1 MIFMKTTLNMYYLQ
15 NISYRKHC
23 PCSGN
28 RSFLYSVVPSP
39 TGQREKKA
47 MTDLEYGY
55 TQEANIRGGGK
66 NQRHIIRY
74 RRPGTTVCPGCWAM
88 GTHKVKEVRIK
99 MFCTGLTRAA
109 EAAKKIYF
117 TGTMSQIHQPSK
129 DPFLL
134 YFISLHLPQFQQ
146 SNSGRPSLVS
156 LVQKRHGSF
165 ALAIVPE
172 SRFGIQIICE
182 LNFI

>member
-1 MIFMKTTLNMYYLQ
+1 
-15 NISYRKHC
+15 
-23 PCSGN
+23 
-28 RSFLYSVVPSP
+28 
-39 TGQREKKA
+39 

-109 EAAKKIYF
+109 EAGKKIYF

-146 SNSGRPSLVS
+146 SGGATHPSLVS
-156 LVQKRHGSF
+156 LKKQFTWFFKC
-165 ALAIVPE
+165 PE
-172 SRFGIQIICE
+172 AYCRKGWRRRSSISSHE
-182 LNFI
+182 PNN